1 MYLLLSIKT
10 LQLWIML
17 FRVHHPWHR
26 KSDNFTQTWDI
37 DSGSNNMSQT
47 DRDSPILTLLVRTK
61 TSDRNS
67 ASNRDTISQTD
78 KVLTSASTDTS
89 LAQTS
94 NSVSNRD
101 TESQTDRDSPV
112 LVSTLSYLWQRHKT
126 PPISVATLGVRTQWW
141 SDTCVPPAPTF
152 HAV

>member
-1 MYLLLSIKT
+1 
-10 LQLWIML
+10 
-17 FRVHHPWHR
+17 
-26 KSDNFTQTWDI
+26 
-37 DSGSNNMSQT
+37 MSQT

-78 KVLTSASTDTS
+78 KVLTSAIPDTS

-112 LVSTLSYLWQRHKT
+112 LVSTLSYL
-126 PPISVATLGVRTQWW
+126 
-141 SDTCVPPAPTF
+141 
-152 HAV
+152 